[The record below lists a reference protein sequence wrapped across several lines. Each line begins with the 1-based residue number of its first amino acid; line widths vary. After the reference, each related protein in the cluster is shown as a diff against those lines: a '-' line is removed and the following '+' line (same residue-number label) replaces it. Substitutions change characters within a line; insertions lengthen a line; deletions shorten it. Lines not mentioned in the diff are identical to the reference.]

1 MAKED
6 LGKLSPSQLKK
17 LGKVISEAKDLTN
30 QQAEIIEKV
39 LAGEEDI
46 GKLRISYLEEYFDIY
61 SKKLDQ
67 IARKHSSLNDA
78 FLVLDNKLTKSYRA
92 LASDVA
98 KLEEQLSNISNKT
111 ENSKSAS
118 SNNTVEK
125 SIDKTYT
132 GEVIQEIKNILYR
145 GVKLDEGQ
153 FNSLLSKFSD
163 IKIDADQHRTLLETI
178 TSTAKEQIEKSSS
191 SSEPV
196 KHETGQTVNGSM
208 TANFKDAVKDA
219 YTFVNELYDRSI
231 LVAQST
237 ISYEGDSAFAA
248 KAAAKAS
255 TEAAATSESK
265 PASATPAADGG
276 QPPQPLSL
284 PSVSVENTV
293 SEQEIAA
300 LRETEATAKSFINFL
315 DGVATDGIA
324 IYTQEASIKDRQ
336 LKNNKA
342 LLESWAEQEKE
353 IRKSMLNLAI
363 AKLQTQ
369 EELENRSIEL
379 RLSRLKDATDA
390 ELAAQKLLNQ
400 IDLQLSP
407 DTTKGA
413 AKDLEVGDTRA
424 RKTNADINIKAYQEL
439 ENQIADYRA
448 KLDLETRLKNN
459 GEINAAQAAANEEI
473 VRQYFAA
480 RKDAIIKETREE
492 LLAKEQLARL
502 GKTNPKVA
510 QEYEKRLAEY
520 RDKLNLESSR
530 TNNGILTEEAARANE
545 VLAQKYFADRKEALI
560 KEIALEQQLNAEI
573 AELAKVDP
581 GLAQKREAEIAKYK
595 ADLEYEFMLAN
606 EGKLTEKAIED
617 IEKLANQKY
626 AAEGAAMEKLAKLRL
641 QEETENRYKEANPE
655 AGAAFDT
662 QRAKLIAEEE
672 RKLRQKNNRL
682 LTKEEHDAIAKKY
695 KEELALGE
703 KNMKQLTALQ
713 KREDEK
719 KKRADS
725 TKTDQEI
732 AHAVQLG
739 GFSKEDNFASRMDS
753 LKAMV
758 DSVDDEDKGK
768 AQFAVAVKALSSL
781 VQQLESTIDKVGSY
795 KGDIDTRMQGSSNK
809 KRMGSYWDQLTTDMM
824 SVGAVTPFFKQEDF
838 ANNIKELVNRGIA
851 FDLKQ
856 RAFLMTI
863 QEKIANTF
871 NVADGTLLRLIR
883 IQQEDSTAG
892 RLGMESALNAY
903 LNNMYETSEYLGAV
917 AESVRGSLEEMEA
930 LMTGAAAT
938 EVEYQ
943 VQKWMGSLYSVGMSQ
958 NAVTAIANA
967 IGQVA
972 SGQIDALTNGGAG
985 NLLVMAAND
994 AGIPIADIL
1003 TGGLDAK
1010 ETNKLLQATVNYLAE
1025 IAESSKGNNVVQQQ
1039 LADVFG
1045 VKASDLRAAT
1055 NLASK
1060 GTDDKVYGKYLT
1072 YDNMLKQLNDMANS
1086 MIMRTSVGEFMTNV
1100 WENAQYSIA
1109 SSMANNPITYLT
1121 YKLAGLL
1128 DEAVGGIDLPFI
1140 NVMGFGVDLN
1150 TTVADL
1156 MRVAS
1161 VTGGILGS
1169 LGPMIS
1175 GLANSFS
1182 GQAML
1187 KKMEIGTG
1195 NGLTVTPRGQGDG
1208 IGGGGG
1214 NTGGGSKSTS
1224 SSGYVGNGDG
1234 NSVKDATIQESEDS
1248 KKQQM
1253 IEAKEEE
1260 PSNQVDVLNNT
1271 VIKIYELL
1279 DNVANGSQ
1287 TLRVRVDNYGLT
1299 GTNSNSSN
1307 GLSNSLGSATSGSG
1321 SFGGGSGSSLG
1332 GTGGGGG
1339 SNGSS
1344 GGDNSLSSS
1353 GTGSV
1358 SLGGWTTI

>member
-1 MAKED
+1 
-6 LGKLSPSQLKK
+6 
-17 LGKVISEAKDLTN
+17 
-30 QQAEIIEKV
+30 
-39 LAGEEDI
+39 
-46 GKLRISYLEEYFDIY
+46 
-61 SKKLDQ
+61 
-67 IARKHSSLNDA
+67 
-78 FLVLDNKLTKSYRA
+78 
-92 LASDVA
+92 
-98 KLEEQLSNISNKT
+98 
-111 ENSKSAS
+111 
-118 SNNTVEK
+118 
-125 SIDKTYT
+125 
-132 GEVIQEIKNILYR
+132 
-145 GVKLDEGQ
+145 
-153 FNSLLSKFSD
+153 
-163 IKIDADQHRTLLETI
+163 
-178 TSTAKEQIEKSSS
+178 
-191 SSEPV
+191 
-196 KHETGQTVNGSM
+196 
-208 TANFKDAVKDA
+208 
-219 YTFVNELYDRSI
+219 
-231 LVAQST
+231 
-237 ISYEGDSAFAA
+237 
-248 KAAAKAS
+248 
-255 TEAAATSESK
+255 
-265 PASATPAADGG
+265 
-276 QPPQPLSL
+276 
-284 PSVSVENTV
+284 
-293 SEQEIAA
+293 
-300 LRETEATAKSFINFL
+300 
-315 DGVATDGIA
+315 
-324 IYTQEASIKDRQ
+324 
-336 LKNNKA
+336 
-342 LLESWAEQEKE
+342 
-353 IRKSMLNLAI
+353 
-363 AKLQTQ
+363 
-369 EELENRSIEL
+369 
-379 RLSRLKDATDA
+379 
-390 ELAAQKLLNQ
+390 
-400 IDLQLSP
+400 
-407 DTTKGA
+407 
-413 AKDLEVGDTRA
+413 
-424 RKTNADINIKAYQEL
+424 
-439 ENQIADYRA
+439 
-448 KLDLETRLKNN
+448 
-459 GEINAAQAAANEEI
+459 
-473 VRQYFAA
+473 
-480 RKDAIIKETREE
+480 
-492 LLAKEQLARL
+492 
-502 GKTNPKVA
+502 
-510 QEYEKRLAEY
+510 
-520 RDKLNLESSR
+520 
-530 TNNGILTEEAARANE
+530 
-545 VLAQKYFADRKEALI
+545 
-560 KEIALEQQLNAEI
+560 
-573 AELAKVDP
+573 
-581 GLAQKREAEIAKYK
+581 
-595 ADLEYEFMLAN
+595 
-606 EGKLTEKAIED
+606 
-617 IEKLANQKY
+617 
-626 AAEGAAMEKLAKLRL
+626 
-641 QEETENRYKEANPE
+641 
-655 AGAAFDT
+655 
-662 QRAKLIAEEE
+662 
-672 RKLRQKNNRL
+672 
-682 LTKEEHDAIAKKY
+682 
-695 KEELALGE
+695 
-703 KNMKQLTALQ
+703 
-713 KREDEK
+713 
-719 KKRADS
+719 
-725 TKTDQEI
+725 
-732 AHAVQLG
+732 
-739 GFSKEDNFASRMDS
+739 
-753 LKAMV
+753 
-758 DSVDDEDKGK
+758 
-768 AQFAVAVKALSSL
+768 
-781 VQQLESTIDKVGSY
+781 
-795 KGDIDTRMQGSSNK
+795 
-809 KRMGSYWDQLTTDMM
+809 
-824 SVGAVTPFFKQEDF
+824 
-838 ANNIKELVNRGIA
+838 
-851 FDLKQ
+851 
-856 RAFLMTI
+856 
-863 QEKIANTF
+863 
-871 NVADGTLLRLIR
+871 
-883 IQQEDSTAG
+883 
-892 RLGMESALNAY
+892 
-903 LNNMYETSEYLGAV
+903 MYETSEYLGAV